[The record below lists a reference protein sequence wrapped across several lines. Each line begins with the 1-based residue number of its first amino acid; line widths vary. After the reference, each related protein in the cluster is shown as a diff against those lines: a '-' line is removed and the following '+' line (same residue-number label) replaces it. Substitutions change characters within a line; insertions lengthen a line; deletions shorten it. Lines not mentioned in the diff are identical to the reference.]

1 MFSSQKRNN
10 CDMAE
15 VLVNVMV
22 GIRLQYI
29 NGSNKQV
36 IYLKITHHMTI
47 EYQLKI
53 GKHSHRKFRKF
64 IQG

>member
-1 MFSSQKRNN
+1 
-10 CDMAE
+10 MAE